1 MIPKLSE
8 SFGIFRKVLET
19 LILRENGYLQFRI
32 LVRGVHSAYHLPN
45 GNDVAAPGVLRSK

>member
-19 LILRENGYLQFRI
+19 LFLRENGYYLEI
-32 LVRGVHSAYHLPN
+32 IYVY
-45 GNDVAAPGVLRSK
+45 